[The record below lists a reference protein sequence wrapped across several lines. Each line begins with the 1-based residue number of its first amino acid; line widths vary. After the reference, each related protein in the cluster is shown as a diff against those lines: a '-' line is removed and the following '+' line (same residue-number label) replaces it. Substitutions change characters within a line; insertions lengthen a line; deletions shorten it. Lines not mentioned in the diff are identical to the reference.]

1 MHLDVVDLRAFY
13 YRTRLGRA
21 TQAVLQQTLKSLWP
35 DTSNQ
40 TLVGFGFAV
49 PLLRP
54 FLDTSRRVIALMPGQ
69 QGVMPWPSGGPNISC
84 LVEETNWPINAGS
97 VDRLVVA
104 HGLET
109 CERPDALLEEIWRV
123 LAPGGSVAIV
133 VPNRSGLWA
142 RRDGTP
148 FGFGRPYSSRQLE
161 DQLRRHRLIPERE
174 IRALYSPPSERPF
187 WLKTA
192 RIWEGLGKR
201 LGSNLVAGAII
212 VEATK
217 QIYVMPR
224 GGAAETVRGPLEVLE
239 GLTRPRPQP
248 VPSGRTGVDRKRDG

>member
-1 MHLDVVDLRAFY
+1 M
-13 YRTRLGRA
+13 
-21 TQAVLQQTLKSLWP
+21 
-35 DTSNQ
+35 
-40 TLVGFGFAV
+40 
-49 PLLRP
+49 
-54 FLDTSRRVIALMPGQ
+54 
-69 QGVMPWPSGGPNISC
+69 
-84 LVEETNWPINAGS
+84 
-97 VDRLVVA
+97 
-104 HGLET
+104 
-109 CERPDALLEEIWRV
+109 
-123 LAPGGSVAIV
+123 
-133 VPNRSGLWA
+133 
-142 RRDGTP
+142 
-148 FGFGRPYSSRQLE
+148 
-161 DQLRRHRLIPERE
+161 IPERE

>member
-148 FGFGRPYSSRQLE
+148 FGFGRPYSSRQ
-161 DQLRRHRLIPERE
+161 
-174 IRALYSPPSERPF
+174 
-187 WLKTA
+187 
-192 RIWEGLGKR
+192 
-201 LGSNLVAGAII
+201 
-212 VEATK
+212 
-217 QIYVMPR
+217 
-224 GGAAETVRGPLEVLE
+224 
-239 GLTRPRPQP
+239 
-248 VPSGRTGVDRKRDG
+248 